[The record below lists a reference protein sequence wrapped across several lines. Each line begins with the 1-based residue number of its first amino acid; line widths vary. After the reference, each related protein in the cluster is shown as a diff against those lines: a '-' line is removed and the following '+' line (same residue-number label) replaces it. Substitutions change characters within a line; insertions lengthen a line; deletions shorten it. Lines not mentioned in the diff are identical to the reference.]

1 MRQFFFVCAAV
12 EIPVN
17 FSLPP
22 VVRQCMIVTD
32 NRRKGV
38 PAMTIASQEMI
49 RDNNRRLVLEY
60 IVNHPPVSR
69 ADLAKQLSL
78 TKATIS
84 NIVQELLEQDLI
96 REIGS
101 ARTSMGRKPILLEF
115 HKKCGAALAIDVRP
129 RQISVLI
136 SDLKGEDCRVKEYP
150 FSEKDCLLDLL
161 TEILSENLPEYK
173 DSPYGIVGV
182 AVGIYGVVHQNR
194 IRFTP
199 YYPLPE
205 EDLGE
210 RLEERFGLPVIV
222 ENESNLSVLGES
234 AFHHHY
240 KNMIHLNIHD
250 GIGMGILI
258 NEQLYKGKDGYAGE
272 LGHTILFPDGKP
284 CPCGNRGCLEQ
295 YASEKAILEA
305 YALRTGREHIT
316 VDEFLKDY
324 QDRIPEALEMM
335 ELFVKYMSIGI
346 NNLINTF
353 NTDLIV
359 LNSCFSNYIPDIN
372 QRIVDCLARHQNRD
386 CRILPS
392 TLQDTSCLMGGIRVC
407 AENFLDILHLNLG
420 NPDS

>member
-1 MRQFFFVCAAV
+1 
-12 EIPVN
+12 
-17 FSLPP
+17 
-22 VVRQCMIVTD
+22 
-32 NRRKGV
+32 
-38 PAMTIASQEMI
+38 MTIASQEMI

-161 TEILSENLPEYK
+161 TEILSENLPKYK

-210 RLEERFGLPVIV
+210 QLEERFGLPVIV

-284 CPCGNRGCLEQ
+284 CPCGNRGCLELMIGEDSLPERIAKAGNTSVLKGKTHIT
-295 YASEKAILEA
+295 YKDLGHAATYGDTASRKALSGIAFDFSVALSNLVCTVHPKLIIIGGKGRDLGPLFLE
-305 YALRTGREHIT
+305 YVKDCLQRTGFRRMLDSIQIRYGQL
-316 VDEFLKDY
+316 DENACFCG
-324 QDRIPEALEMM
+324 AM
-335 ELFVKYMSIGI
+335 KY
-346 NNLINTF
+346 
-353 NTDLIV
+353 
-359 LNSCFSNYIPDIN
+359 
-372 QRIVDCLARHQNRD
+372 
-386 CRILPS
+386 
-392 TLQDTSCLMGGIRVC
+392 
-407 AENFLDILHLNLG
+407 FLDIHYHFTQDITNQFFIG
-420 NPDS
+420 